1 MEIHLSY
8 KEVGNF
14 NLNEKRQSTAANSEM
29 MQMLV
34 LSGKNFE
41 VANKKNASMNN
52 DKYDQN
58 NWKKGESC
66 RKIKSHQRSIRYKKR
81 K

>member
-58 NWKKGESC
+58 NWKKR
-66 RKIKSHQRSIRYKKR
+66 RKLQENKVSPKKYKI
-81 K
+81 